1 MDSLL
6 GEVVFEYSPAPDR
19 RLALFQG
26 GFRGLQNGQ
35 EIVARWEDI
44 AFIKRS
50 HVRVLIVGIARDTVR
65 AQIQLTDGRMYVLEG
80 HDEGAILASR
90 HLAALSAPVLTARMM
105 AQLQAPGGATFGA
118 NVRATPGGL
127 HFRKGSKWRTLRF
140 DSIAGYKVFQGHCLI
155 DDNPTSPR
163 LAEQIALASLQNPD
177 AFLLLLSV
185 MAPDKDLDEK
195 PYPFSV
201 GFFATSAATHDPRY
215 LSMRARGIGCLALV
229 GAGAL
234 AGLVVLIVN
243 AYYSRQYQQA
253 AEDYQARLKKYQTAL
268 DSRVKD
274 LAQAPA
280 PTASLRDACAGKGV
294 KTTSL
299 TAVVTGAEA
308 GATGLLKEPMPW
320 YSQDG
325 FDGFE
330 LPRQRLEYTKD
341 VTLLVRI
348 LTGTALGD
356 KASPRARLHVQVYR
370 DPAEAPVC
378 EGLAEGRWRVDSF
391 SLMDEQERREGLLTT
406 VVMGLCAPTSSDPVC
421 GRMKKPLYVKD
432 LAEGPPPAPSA
443 SATAAPK
450 GKAPPKKR

>member
-6 GEVVFEYSPAPDR
+6 GEMVFEYSPAPDR
-19 RLALFQG
+19 RLALFRG

-35 EIVARWEDI
+35 EIVARWEDV

-50 HVRVLIVGIARDTVR
+50 HVRVIIVGIERDTVR
-65 AQIQLTDGRMYVLEG
+65 AQVQLMDGRTYVLEG
-80 HDEGAILASR
+80 HDDGAILASR

-105 AQLQAPGGATFGA
+105 AQLQAPGGAAFGA
-118 NVRATPGGL
+118 NVRATPEGL

-140 DSIAGYKVFQGHCLI
+140 DAIAGYKVFQGSCLI
-155 DDNPTSPR
+155 DENPTSPR

-177 AFLLLLSV
+177 AFVLLLSV

-229 GAGAL
+229 GVGAL
-234 AGLVVLIVN
+234 AGLVALIVN
-243 AYYSRQYQQA
+243 GYYSRQYQQA
-253 AEDYQARLKKYQTAL
+253 SEDYKARLQKYQTAL

-274 LAQAPA
+274 FAQAPA

-294 KTTSL
+294 KTSSVM
-299 TAVVTGAEA
+299 AVVTGAEA

-320 YSQDG
+320 YSQDS

-330 LPRQRLEYTKD
+330 LPRQRIEYPKD
-341 VTLLVRI
+341 VTLLVRV
-348 LTGTALGD
+348 LAGTALD
-356 KASPRARLHVQVYR
+356 DRASPRARLHVQVFR

-378 EGLAEGRWRVDSF
+378 EGLAEGRWRIESF
-391 SLMDEQERREGLLTT
+391 SLMDEQARREGLLTT
-406 VVMGLCAPTSSDPVC
+406 VVMGLCAPTSDDPVC
-421 GRMKKPLYVKD
+421 RHMKKPLYVKD